1 MPGILFLDSI
11 RRAARERARL
21 KRIAVAQGWPRAE
34 AEINHWK
41 IVPAGEASDSFAQTD
56 VIEAAFHFTLNGE
69 YYGGYVRSVPM
80 GRRGAEKAAAGSPKI
95 TVRYDPKNPDHSVV
109 LAEDNKALPFAIV
122 SA

>member
-1 MPGILFLDSI
+1 MPGIFFLDVV
-11 RRAARERARL
+11 RRAPQERARL
-21 KRIAVAQGWPRAE
+21 KRIAAAQSWPQVQ

-41 IVPAGEASDSFAQTD
+41 IVPAGESSESFLQTD

-69 YYGGYVRSVPM
+69 YYGGYVRSGPM
-80 GRRGAEKAAAGSPKI
+80 GRRGAEKAATGSPKI